1 MDQLY
6 ELLKELDFTQYE
18 AQILEA
24 LIKYNVLSAR
34 EIHKYSSVPQPK
46 IYETTV
52 KLQQKGLI
60 NILHRKKKLYMI
72 KSKEALQ
79 EILLD
84 HSKLVQQ
91 KTENCL
97 KMINKLYNTEE
108 AEDIPFLGVAGEDA
122 VKDYIFT
129 LINSAKKSFTSF
141 VPQNYFDKR
150 IISELVQRSKDI
162 DIKIVL
168 FDENKEI
175 KAIEPHNIGFY
186 KLVTPAFEII
196 KNLLLNIEN
205 MLSPDQINAH
215 SFKIVKDI
223 ALNLNDI
230 FGIILIDANK
240 SFFKIP
246 LPVKTPMA
254 IISSLPELVEFHR
267 NGINAILASSIKL

>member
-1 MDQLY
+1 MDHLFK
-6 ELLKELDFTQYE
+6 LLRELDFTQYE
-18 AQILEA
+18 AQILES
-24 LIKYNVLSAR
+24 LIKYEVLSAR
-34 EIHKYSSVPQPK
+34 EIHKYSGVPQPK

-52 KLQQKGLI
+52 NLQQKGLI

-72 KSKEALQ
+72 KSKEVLQ
-79 EILLD
+79 EFLLEY
-84 HSKLVQQ
+84 SKSVQE

-97 KMINKLYNTEE
+97 EMIDKLYNTEE

-122 VKDYIFT
+122 VKDYIFQ

-141 VPQNYFDKR
+141 FPLNYFSKR
-150 IISELVQRSKDI
+150 IFALLAQRSKDI

-168 FDENKEI
+168 FSEDIEI
-175 KAIEPHNIGFY
+175 KVTEPHNIAFY
-186 KLVTPAFEII
+186 KLITPAFEII
-196 KNLLLNIEN
+196 KKLLINIEN
-205 MLSPDQINAH
+205 MLPPDQVEAY
-215 SFKIVKDI
+215 SFKLVKDI

-230 FGIILIDANK
+230 FGIILIDDNK

-267 NGINAILASSIKL
+267 NGINAILLSSIKI